1 MSPVVEA
8 QEDGRMPEPE
18 VKETP
23 PQETPAKE
31 AQETPEPEVEIE
43 VEDDQTPDPLKPGGV
58 RFEQVYAEKKQA
70 ETLAQQLAAE
80 KARLEAQL
88 AAAQQQQTPPQQ
100 QPTER
105 EYTDDELDA
114 LEQQAQL
121 RGDRNGLRAIN
132 NYRVQR
138 QVKATLAE
146 ERQRSA
152 LANVGQSVGNRL
164 FTDFKDLTD
173 PSSDLYK
180 ASANE
185 YVEVVKEYAAMGRD
199 AAKDPYATELAV
211 SRAIRKNPE
220 LAKKTL
226 APKREVDPDPEP
238 VTDDRP
244 APRPDKVV
252 AKLTK
257 RELDFCRRSGQ
268 DPKEYAKW
276 RRERAAR

>member
-1 MSPVVEA
+1 MPEDPEVVEP
-8 QEDGRMPEPE
+8 QEP
-18 VKETP
+18 TP
-23 PQETPAKE
+23 PKGQEPPK
-31 AQETPEPEVEIE
+31 PEEPEIE
-43 VEDDQTPDPLKPGGV
+43 VVEEDTPNPLQPGGV

-70 ETLAQQLAAE
+70 EELAQRLAAE

-88 AAAQQQQTPPQQ
+88 ATHQQQPPPQQ

-105 EYTDDELDA
+105 EYTEDELDA

-138 QVKATLAE
+138 QIKATLAE
-146 ERQRSA
+146 ERQRQAQTSVGQ
-152 LANVGQSVGNRL
+152 NVGSQL
-164 FTDFKDLTD
+164 FTIYKDLTD
-173 PSSDLYK
+173 PASDLYK

-199 AAKDPYATELAV
+199 AGKDPYATELAV

-220 LAKKTL
+220 LAKKTI
-226 APKREVDPDPEP
+226 APKREVESEP
-238 VTDDRP
+238 GPVSDDQP
-244 APRPDKVV
+244 VKPNKIV